1 MNDPL
6 REKRRHLVKL
16 LLDLQAS
23 RVEFLRNHPEA
34 DLSYAQLERA
44 ASKAQLERDVSR
56 MQEPMLDDLIARHD
70 PSGSGL
76 HRYVW

>member
-6 REKRRHLVKL
+6 AQKRRHLVKL
-16 LLDLQAS
+16 ILDLQVS
-23 RVEFLRNHPEA
+23 RLQFLQSHPEA

-56 MQEPMLDDLIARHD
+56 MQEPMLDDLIGRHD
-70 PSGSGL
+70 PRGSNQP
-76 HRYVW
+76 RYVW